1 MRKFCDTSGL
11 AYWQLRDYL
20 KEDRQEAR
28 RKRRARLEA
37 QGRLVEQISL
47 QHPTYGY
54 RLVHHELVQLGVKE
68 LPGLQKVRVMMGQMA
83 LQPRAHRKRRKV
95 AKVTPKVLWPSGRRV
110 QMDATQVELQG
121 GQKRWIYSVKDV
133 ESRACLGL
141 YPTGNLSGR
150 TARQV
155 LQAAVGRLAEYG
167 VIQEGE
173 AVVIQTD
180 GGSDFTSQEF
190 QGYCQ
195 EVGAWIRSK
204 VSQDGGMGILERM
217 HRTLKY
223 DYLFRH
229 EVSTDHELRV
239 ACEDFMRWYNTE
251 RPHSA
256 LGYRTPASLL
266 SGPAA

>member
-20 KEDRQEAR
+20 KEGRQEAR
-28 RKRRARLEA
+28 QKRRERLQA

-54 RLVHHELVQLGVKE
+54 RLVHHEMVQRGVE
-68 LPGLQKVRVMMGQMA
+68 DLPGLQKVRVLMGELA
-83 LQPRAHRKRRKV
+83 LQPKAHRKRRKA
-95 AKVTPKVLWPSGRRV
+95 AKVTPRVMWPGGRRV
-110 QMDATQVELQG
+110 QMDATQVELQS
-121 GQKRWIYSVKDV
+121 GQKRWVYSVKDV

-141 YPTGNLSGR
+141 YPTTGLSGV

-155 LQAAVGRLAEYG
+155 LQGAVQRLVEYG
-167 VIQEGE
+167 VVKAGD
-173 AVVIQTD
+173 ALVIQTD
-180 GGSDFTSQEF
+180 GGSDFTSHEF

-204 VSQDGGMGILERM
+204 VSQGGGMGILERM
-217 HRTLKY
+217 HRTFKY

-229 EVSTDHELRV
+229 EVNNDQELREV
-239 ACEDFMRWYNTE
+239 CEGFMRWYNTE
-251 RPHSA
+251 RPHTA

-266 SGPAA
+266 ADSAA